1 MMFLIL
7 TDLSVPNATIVIDSS
22 PESCDHGKLV
32 SSQQNNWSSCSGVV
46 NTSSSSISTNITSVI
61 TTSNTML
68 SNPPTF
74 VVSVGNS
81 VSSSITT
88 ATSSFTPSTDNSD
101 EYVHKIFNKKSLEIN
116 TYRKRSL
123 QVDNTYDNDDDDDR
137 DYVGEQNVVSDYVTN
152 TDHSVKSKNH
162 IANNC
167 KLVIKSKSSGLN
179 TIPQSTSDIS
189 KKRRISKDLD
199 DHTKNH
205 GACHDEMV
213 KNNLTTCSSSSTI
226 SSATTTHNITTT
238 TSSMNYSTFS
248 GNYLHNSD
256 LDEQECSTICPDD
269 NDVNTE
275 K

>member
-1 MMFLIL
+1 MFLIL
-7 TDLSVPNATIVIDSS
+7 IDLSVPNATIVIDSS

-74 VVSVGNS
+74 VGNS

-101 EYVHKIFNKKSLEIN
+101 KYVHKIFNKKSLEIKN

-123 QVDNTYDNDDDDDR
+123 QLDNTYDNDDDDDDDR

-152 TDHSVKSKNH
+152 TDHSMKSKSH
-162 IANNC
+162 IVNNC

-213 KNNLTTCSSSSTI
+213 KNNLTTCSSSAP
-226 SSATTTHNITTT
+226 ATHSITTS
-238 TSSMNYSTFS
+238 SSMNYSTFS